1 MEKIKKNRGGSHPRK
16 YDWIALK
23 IEFLKGP
30 WLTLADFYRYKG
42 MSTNNSDLKLH
53 AKGWLDEKAKIKKM
67 ALEKATKDLVED
79 EANNIKLVMERQAN
93 DARFLQ
99 EKGKQGLEKLVPETS
114 EDARKL
120 WVTGVEQERNAI
132 KFANEIKGGGEKGS
146 STTVNIKLP
155 KTRLDELIDGLDYS
169 GTLRLI
175 AELKRARAGGAGKS
189 SEGQGA
195 AEAQQG
201 A

>member
-1 MEKIKKNRGGSHPRK
+1 MPSQL
-16 YDWIALK
+16 YDWTALK
-23 IEFLKGP
+23 TEFLKGP
-30 WLTLADFYRYKG
+30 WLTLADFQRYKG
-42 MSTNNSDLKLH
+42 MTRTNNIFRIKM
-53 AKGWLDEKAKIKKM
+53 KGWLEEKENIKKK

-175 AELKRARAGGAGKS
+175 AELKRARTGGAGKS
-189 SEGQGA
+189 AEGQGA
-195 AEAQQG
+195 SETQQG

>member
-1 MEKIKKNRGGSHPRK
+1 MSSPL
-16 YDWIALK
+16 YDWSALK
-23 IEFLKGP
+23 TEFLKGP
-30 WLTLADFYRYKG
+30 WLTLADFQRYKG
-42 MSTNNSDLKLH
+42 MARSNAYSRTKME
-53 AKGWLDEKAKIKKM
+53 GWLQEKENIKKK

-99 EKGKQGLEKLVPETS
+99 EKGKQGLEKLLPGTS

-155 KTRLDELIDGLDYS
+155 RTRLDEIIDGLDYS

-189 SEGQGA
+189 AEGQGA